1 MVHTPMHFGPA
12 LQTPIIQQST
22 INPQMLS
29 EINRITNQNFT
40 VQEVE
45 QQERAQPG
53 FFKRLVDN
61 LLYRQPAM
69 PTLAENQQYQ
79 ENLSNSPL
87 ARSMSQ
93 GPMYMV
99 GQTGGILQDFAT
111 NPEVLRTLSPL
122 PNKPSPAQELGYKLR
137 EYIDPVLS
145 QASSDVQRGYNEQ
158 QGNPGTPNVAP
169 ALGQLS
175 QAVPVQAEEIA
186 NYLEKVDS
194 EQNYPNTP
202 PPSVVPA
209 IRRFNP
215 NIDAP
220 ILAPAPITENGV
232 LSDTPQP
239 VAEQTMVAAATAADE
254 AAASTPGTRNS
265 KSIGATSAIASA
277 SPKTGNA
284 RGSQMGYGF
293 RPGDL
298 MRIGMAI
305 MGGAGQGFGAAM
317 GAGSQALGQ
326 VQNEIRDE
334 QAAAEQLARLEEQ
347 QQAEREQELMLAQ
360 YRAQRTGGGAGGG
373 SNSSRSLSQEDQEQ
387 IGKIDDTIFSYQQAL
402 DALRDGD
409 NLTGPGGMIKGFF
422 DNFTGDD
429 DAARRLILERV
440 KVDDALLRVANTK
453 GAISNKEMQLFLAPA
468 PKNWQDE
475 SVWNTWLLDRLEA
488 AQNVRNRLLTGETVP
503 IEDRYGYT
511 PVGEQTSSTP
521 DAPAQS
527 SAAGLVLEYDPETG
541 TFNEQPAE

>member
-61 LLYRQPAM
+61 LLYRRPAM
-69 PTLAENQQYQ
+69 PTLAENQQYR

-87 ARSMSQ
+87 AYSMSQ

-99 GQTGGILQDFAT
+99 GQTGGILQDFF
-111 NPEVLRTLSPL
+111 NPEFKPDPATRNQRSP
-122 PNKPSPAQELGYKLR
+122 Q
-137 EYIDPVLS
+137 YIENFLT
-145 QASSDVQRGYNEQ
+145 QAASDVRRGYNEQ
-158 QGNPGTPNVAP
+158 QGNQRFFMPPATPAELEYR
-169 ALGQLS
+169 LG
-175 QAVPVQAEEIA
+175 
-186 NYLEKVDS
+186 NK
-194 EQNYPNTP
+194 
-202 PPSVVPA
+202 PSVQPQ
-209 IRRFNP
+209 
-215 NIDAP
+215 
-220 ILAPAPITENGV
+220 GV
-232 LSDTPQP
+232 LSPLPETPAELEKYNAPTSGALSMADPERDRYMADYAPPSNSGILIDASQP

-373 SNSSRSLSQEDQEQ
+373 SNSSRSLSEKDQESLD
-387 IGKIDDTIFSYQQAL
+387 KIDDTIFSYHQAL
-402 DALRDGD
+402 NALAEGG
-409 NLTGPGGMIKGFF
+409 NLTGIGGIAQGLV
-422 DNFTGDD
+422 DSFTGDD
-429 DAARRLILERV
+429 DAARRLILEKV

-453 GAISNKEMQLFLAPA
+453 GAISNHEMRLFLAPA
-468 PKNWQDE
+468 PKRWEDE
-475 SVWNTWLLDRLEA
+475 NVWKEWLLFRLEA
-488 AQNVRNRLLTGETVP
+488 AQNVRHRLLTGETVP

-521 DAPAQS
+521 AAPAQS
-527 SAAGLVLEYDPETG
+527 SAPAADLVYDPG
-541 TFNEQPAE
+541 TDTFVAAE

>member
-1 MVHTPMHFGPA
+1 MFKLASYYDFDSVPYREGISFLSPEQRLIKEQA
-12 LQTPIIQQST
+12 RLVASPIINSPTAQARRGSALTPQGQQ
-22 INPQMLS
+22 QMHDL
-29 EINRITNQNFT
+29 
-40 VQEVE
+40 E
-45 QQERAQPG
+45 QQAI
-53 FFKRLVDN
+53 LAN
-61 LLYRQPAM
+61 LLEA
-69 PTLAENQQYQ
+69 QQYQ
-79 ENLSNSPL
+79 ENPSNSPL
-87 ARSMSQ
+87 EPGILSYSEMSQ
-93 GPMYMV
+93 PSQG
-99 GQTGGILQDFAT
+99 
-111 NPEVLRTLSPL
+111 NNTLS
-122 PNKPSPAQELGYKLR
+122 Y
-137 EYIDPVLS
+137 DPVDELF
-145 QASSDVQRGYNEQ
+145 
-158 QGNPGTPNVAP
+158 TP
-169 ALGQLS
+169 LG

-202 PPSVVPA
+202 PPSVAPA

-232 LSDTPQP
+232 LSDTSQP

-360 YRAQRTGGGAGGG
+360 YRAQRTGGGAGGIG
-373 SNSSRSLSQEDQEQ
+373 GASGTGGITDNVTRRRIEQDQERIENGLRNLLEIERYWSEASKDGDPLLLSNRVGDFINSGLDHLGIANADQLDRIERVDAFKSSSR
-387 IGKIDDTIFSYQQAL
+387 QAL
-402 DALRDGD
+402 NDYIKAI
-409 NLTGPGGMIKGFF
+409 TGAAMSLPEAERIKGAMPHP
-422 DNFTGDD
+422 GLSP
-429 DAARRLILERV
+429 ARFRSRLQTMMKDLRAISARH
-440 KVDDALLRVANTK
+440 KALLRGEITTQGSGDDIMFVDTDGNYVDYT
-453 GAISNKEMQLFLAPA
+453 NYYDTAP
-468 PKNWQDE
+468 
-475 SVWNTWLLDRLEA
+475 
-488 AQNVRNRLLTGETVP
+488 
-503 IEDRYGYT
+503 
-511 PVGEQTSSTP
+511 STP
-521 DAPAQS
+521 AAPAQS
-527 SAAGLVLEYDPETG
+527 SAPAADLVYDPG
-541 TFNEQPAE
+541 TDTFVAAE